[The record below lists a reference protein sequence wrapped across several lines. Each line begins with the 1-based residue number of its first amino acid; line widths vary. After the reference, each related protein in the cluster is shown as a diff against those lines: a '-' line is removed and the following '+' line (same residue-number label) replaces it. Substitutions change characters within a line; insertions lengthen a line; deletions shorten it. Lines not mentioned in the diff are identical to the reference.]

1 MNSESI
7 KALTNQIISQASQ
20 IASGQG
26 RASVGPDST
35 LTDGRS
41 SVTTVRDSWVS
52 GTVAAASYIDEA
64 SNPIVE
70 ALYDA
75 ALNDAACEALEQI
88 KSAANE
94 LGIGNLINL

>member
-7 KALTNQIISQASQ
+7 KTLASQIISQARQ
-20 IASGQG
+20 IAAGQG
-26 RASVGPDST
+26 RESVGPDST
-35 LTDGRS
+35 LTDGRMT
-41 SVTTVRDSWVS
+41 VIAVRDSWVS
-52 GTVAAASYIDEA
+52 GTVAAASFIDEA

-75 ALNDAACEALEQI
+75 ELNDAACEALDQI

-94 LGIGNLINL
+94 MGIGNLINL